1 MPFDPQMGYGYF
13 MLMGLAVLY
22 ALLLD
27 AWISPLILSSRIL
40 KVILQMNDV
49 GQNFQRDERRTSAL
63 IGYIDS
69 AGHSGRLM
77 SINLLSVAYFILFLL
92 WGPIAIRFASLTGV
106 TNGLANLSLF
116 FASIL
121 ATAVVLWWI
130 YRAVLGR
137 VVVDANRRGFP
148 FMIPEEG

>member
-92 WGPIAIRFASLTGV
+92 IG
-106 TNGLANLSLF
+106 
-116 FASIL
+116 
-121 ATAVVLWWI
+121 
-130 YRAVLGR
+130 RAHV
-137 VVVDANRRGFP
+137 
-148 FMIPEEG
+148 